1 MRRTEAE
8 DGRKGAVSTGRN
20 LVGLV
25 IVALPGGEMDSEG
38 ESAGKPAGGLKC
50 GGGGG
55 GEKVAMWSLEGDVM
69 SPLPLHPAPSSAC
82 TCRSGIFVRRRVIG
96 HSQDGVLRYSGCIGC
111 CPAGWSE

>member
-1 MRRTEAE
+1 MDETELDPDPGVGILSVEMRRMEGE

-25 IVALPGGEMDSEG
+25 IVALPGGEMVSEG

-55 GEKVAMWSLEGDVM
+55 GEKVAIWSLEGDVV
-69 SPLPLHPAPSSAC
+69 SP
-82 TCRSGIFVRRRVIG
+82 
-96 HSQDGVLRYSGCIGC
+96 
-111 CPAGWSE
+111 